1 MDNYANYRQLGQYDD
16 IETDEEEFDE
26 EDKTMSPETGVI
38 RKASFYALETN
49 NILRG
54 ALNL

>member
-1 MDNYANYRQLGQYDD
+1 MDNYVNYRQLGQYDNV
-16 IETDEEEFDE
+16 ETDEEEFDE
-26 EDKTMSPETGVI
+26 EDKTMSPEAEVI

-49 NILRG
+49 NMLRG